1 MTTFNLVVQSPALAS
16 DLIEQAAALSEASG
30 VQRISTTAARL
41 LKVNDSES
49 VRAELRAWGE
59 QVSVDTAYSKSPQLP
74 KRRCVVRS
82 KIFLTALHV
91 VWPF

>member
-41 LKVNDSES
+41 LAVDASPAS
-49 VRAELRAWGE
+49 RTELSAWGE
-59 QVSVDTAYSKSPQLP
+59 RVSVDTAYIPAGSRLTDCKVMSY
-74 KRRCVVRS
+74 KRSMTKNC
-82 KIFLTALHV
+82 A
-91 VWPF
+91 